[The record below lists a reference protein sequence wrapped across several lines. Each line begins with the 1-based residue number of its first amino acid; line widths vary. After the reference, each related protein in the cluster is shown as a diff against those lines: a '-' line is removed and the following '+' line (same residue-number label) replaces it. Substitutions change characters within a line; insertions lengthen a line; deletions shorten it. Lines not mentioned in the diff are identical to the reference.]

1 LNQKSKTVE
10 FRVAITGNIGSG
22 KSTFAEYINHFGYP
36 VVSSDDIS
44 KEILFNNSTAKK
56 EIIDTFGARSFGGNV
71 IDTKYLAEQVF
82 SDPKKIK
89 KINAILHPL
98 VIKKLNKIINELFKS
113 SKIVF
118 VESALVYEV
127 KIEKMFDYIV
137 LITADH
143 DIRMKRYISDKQSS
157 KDDFISREKN
167 QGSQELKKQKA
178 DFVFSNN
185 GSTDELKSKAA
196 LLIKVLEGFIS

>member
-1 LNQKSKTVE
+1 MNQKSKTVE